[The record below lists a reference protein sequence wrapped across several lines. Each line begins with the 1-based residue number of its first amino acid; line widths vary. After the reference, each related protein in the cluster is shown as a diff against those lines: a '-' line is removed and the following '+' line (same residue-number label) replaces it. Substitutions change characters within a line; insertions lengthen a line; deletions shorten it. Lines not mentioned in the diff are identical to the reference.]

1 MYIQCFTMYSHW
13 LSVFI
18 ICEANDSRSE
28 SSKGLFT
35 EIQCITIVSL
45 CPLNNPREGIF
56 SPVTSLS
63 FFFTMSLPP
72 WRFQCMTLICTMQVK
87 RNSPTSY
94 GQARNILGDDYYLP
108 RQRKKKRQES
118 RLDALLGHCSSPL
131 SEFRG
136 QSRCQRVTTRSITLP
151 LYI

>member
-1 MYIQCFTMYSHW
+1 MLIYVSHC

-35 EIQCITIVSL
+35 DIQCITIVSL

-56 SPVTSLS
+56 SPTTSLS
-63 FFFTMSLPP
+63 FFFTLSLPP

-94 GQARNILGDDYYLP
+94 GQARNILGDTNIFQGKE
-108 RQRKKKRQES
+108 RRKDK
-118 RLDALLGHCSSPL
+118 GHAWTHCW
-131 SEFRG
+131 
-136 QSRCQRVTTRSITLP
+136 VTAAPPCPDWEDSHAVNEWLIKLP